1 MGIKS
6 ASACPTSD
14 VALLL
19 LVAVAQGLLLL
30 LGPNCGGSLA
40 IASSLMLMIYSTYF
54 PFGGGVGSGVE

>member
-1 MGIKS
+1 
-6 ASACPTSD
+6 
-14 VALLL
+14 LLL